1 MSQLQ
6 HQVGCHMAQIRI
18 VISQGIRPDRALASR
33 QIVAKWPAEI
43 ELVERINGSRP
54 TSRRLTCVP
63 FWRIPLI
70 ILPN

>member
-1 MSQLQ
+1 M
-6 HQVGCHMAQIRI
+6 
-18 VISQGIRPDRALASR
+18 ISQGIRPDRALASR